1 MDAFSFYCQG
11 IFERGEGSREGG
23 AGEQKLQV
31 RLSLRVPLWSEEFVH
46 QSFANCLGSRRASI
60 WELYLPP
67 HNLCS
72 FFSLQVSVC
81 PSPIFF

>member
-11 IFERGEGSREGG
+11 IFERGEVSREGG

-31 RLSLRVPLWSEEFVH
+31 RLSLGVPLWSEEFVH

-60 WELYLPP
+60 WELYPP
-67 HNLCS
+67 
-72 FFSLQVSVC
+72 
-81 PSPIFF
+81 PP